1 MEFFRKKKTQKF
13 IVKKTIRILL
23 IENDGEAWEAKETAR
38 KSFNT

>member
-23 IENDGEAWEAKETAR
+23 IENDGEAWQAKETGR